1 MQEQDRLKIES
12 CHISE
17 DKSNIWSTGDRP
29 VRLQIDHPVPIL
41 LQLLAGFLCNSHGRV
56 PTETRFKNCK
66 LILPN
71 YIPDNP
77 TLCPVATLEA
87 YEARTQEFCRDET
100 RLQLAIIKLGP
111 LTSPSSYNPK

>member
-41 LQLLAGFLCNSHGRV
+41 LQLLAGFLCNSRGRV
-56 PTETRFKNCK
+56 PTDMDRPERLCQ
-66 LILPN
+66 
-71 YIPDNP
+71 P
-77 TLCPVATLEA
+77 TLEPH
-87 YEARTQEFCRDET
+87 RQ
-100 RLQLAIIKLGP
+100 G
-111 LTSPSSYNPK
+111 SSTYCH